1 LKPWLSEQWC
11 IPPEANAEF
20 VCNMEDIL
28 ETYMKSYDSR
38 HPLVCMDET
47 TKQQIKETRIPMAM
61 KPGKNKCYDHEYERN
76 GVSNLFMFFS
86 PTEKR
91 RHIKVTDRRTKTD
104 WAQAMKELADE
115 QYSDADIITV
125 VMDNLN
131 THGPASFY
139 EAFEPEE
146 ARRLSQRFDFHYTP
160 KHGSWLNMAETELSI
175 LSRQCLA
182 RRIPDQQTL
191 KKETAA
197 WEKQRNAK
205 CSTIDWQFT
214 TKDARVKLRRL
225 YPTFHA

>member
-1 LKPWLSEQWC
+1 MKPWLSEQWC
-11 IPPEANAEF
+11 IPPETNAEF

-28 ETYMKSYDSR
+28 ETYMKPYDSK

-47 TKQQIKETRIPMAM
+47 TKQHIKETRIPVAM
-61 KPGKNKCYDHEYERN
+61 KPGKNRCYDHEYERN
-76 GVSNLFMFFS
+76 GTSNLFMFFS

-91 RHIKVTDRRTKTD
+91 RHVKVTERRTKTD
-104 WAQAMKELADE
+104 WAHAMKELANQ
-115 QYSDADIITV
+115 QYPDAEKITV

-139 EAFEPEE
+139 EAFQPEE

-182 RRIPDQQTL
+182 RRIPDRFHLQQ
-191 KKETAA
+191 EVGA
-197 WEKQRNAK
+197 WENERNK
-205 CSTIDWQFT
+205 KYSTIDWQFT
-214 TKDARVKLRRL
+214 TQDARIKLRRL
-225 YPTFHA
+225 YPTFNA

>member
-1 LKPWLSEQWC
+1 MKPWRSEQWC

-28 ETYMKSYDSR
+28 ETYMKPYDSK

-47 TKQQIKETRIPMAM
+47 TKQQIKETRIPMTM
-61 KPGKNKCYDHEYERN
+61 KPGKNRCYDHEYERN

-91 RHIKVTDRRTKTD
+91 RHVKVTDRRTKTD

-115 QYSDADIITV
+115 QYPNAEKITV

-139 EAFEPEE
+139 EAFQPEE
-146 ARRLSQRFDFHYTP
+146 ARRLSRRFDFHDTP
-160 KHGSWLNMAETELSI
+160 KHGRWLKMAETELSI
-175 LSRQCLA
+175 LSRQCLN

-191 KKETAA
+191 KKETKA
-197 WEKQRNAK
+197 WEKDRNLK
-205 CSTIDWQFT
+205 CATIDWQFT

>member
-1 LKPWLSEQWC
+1 
-11 IPPEANAEF
+11 
-20 VCNMEDIL
+20 
-28 ETYMKSYDSR
+28 MKSYDSAY
-38 HPLVCMDET
+38 PLVCMDET
-47 TKQQIKETRIPMAM
+47 TKQHIKETRVPICM
-61 KPGKNKCYDHEYERN
+61 KSGRNKCYDYEYERN

-91 RHIKVTDRRTKTD
+91 RYVKVTDRRTKTD
-104 WAQAMKELADE
+104 WAHAMKELSDE
-115 QYSDADIITV
+115 KYPDAEKITV

-139 EAFEPEE
+139 EAFEPNE

-182 RRIPDQQTL
+182 RRIADQKTL
-191 KKETAA
+191 KKETAV
-197 WEKQRNAK
+197 WEKERNKK

>member
-1 LKPWLSEQWC
+1 
-11 IPPEANAEF
+11 
-20 VCNMEDIL
+20 MEDIL
-28 ETYMKSYDSR
+28 ETYTQPYDPQ

-47 TKQQIKETRIPMAM
+47 TKQHIKETQIPLPM
-61 KPGKNKCYDHEYERN
+61 KPGRNKGYDYEYERN

-91 RHIKVTDRRTKTD
+91 RHVKVTDRRTKTD
-104 WAQAMKELADE
+104 WAHAMKELADD
-115 QYSDADIITV
+115 QYPDADMITV

-182 RRIPDQQTL
+182 RRIPNQQYL
-191 KKETAA
+191 KQEVAA
-197 WEKQRNAK
+197 WQKERNAK
-205 CSTIDWQFT
+205 YSTIDWQFT
-214 TKDARVKLRRL
+214 TQDARVKLRRL

>member
-1 LKPWLSEQWC
+1 
-11 IPPEANAEF
+11 
-20 VCNMEDIL
+20 MEDIL
-28 ETYMKSYDSR
+28 ETYMRPYDPQ

-47 TKQQIKETRIPMAM
+47 TKQHIKETRIPIPM
-61 KPGKNKCYDHEYERN
+61 KPGKTQCYDHEYERN

-91 RHIKVTDRRTKTD
+91 RHVKVTDRRTKTD

-139 EAFEPEE
+139 EAFDPKE

-175 LSRQCLA
+175 LSRQCLD

-197 WEKQRNAK
+197 WEKERNANS
-205 CSTIDWQFT
+205 STIDWQFT
-214 TKDARVKLRRL
+214 TKDARIKLRRL